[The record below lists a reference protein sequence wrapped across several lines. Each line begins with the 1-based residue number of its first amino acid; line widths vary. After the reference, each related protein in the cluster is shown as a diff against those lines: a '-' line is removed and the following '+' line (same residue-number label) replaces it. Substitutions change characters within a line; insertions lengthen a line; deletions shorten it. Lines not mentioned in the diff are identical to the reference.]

1 MNKRAQTQII
11 ATVLIILIVLAAIV
25 VVWQVV
31 NTFVRAGSG
40 EIEKQGNC
48 LGVSLKVEN
57 KNPGSDSGAN
67 TIFLV
72 TRTGGGEIIPEPNVN
87 LVVDGDIVSCASWS
101 PINPD
106 WTLNYNRATCTLS
119 SAATESV
126 KAFLNLSDG
135 TICSTFGEVSIN

>member
-57 KNPGSDSGAN
+57 KNIQTN
-67 TIFLV
+67 LTFLV

-87 LVVDGDIVSCASWS
+87 LVVDGDVVSCASWS